1 MKMRKILSF
10 VLVLSLVLGSF
21 SMAFAATPST
31 GLSDIAGIANEDA
44 IQVNNDLGIIKGF
57 PDGSF
62 KPEQLVN
69 RAEFAAMITRALAVP
84 ESALAGYT
92 STTFKDTAG
101 YGWAVPYLAFA
112 QSKGIM
118 IGDGMGN
125 AMPGRTINVNEAMT
139 MVLRALGYVNHSSVL
154 VGNWPSNYVTVAQNV
169 GLYDDVA
176 AAFSVDR
183 ANAAQIIY
191 NALTVQKVAVN
202 ADGETRYLTANNS
215 TAAATLLNTGLGAEA
230 KDAAVITGSE
240 DSSINLKP
248 YVGAY
253 AVTYVKDNEVI
264 AIGEVKSEFITGK
277 YTSSTGIIKMDGVE
291 YKLAN
296 TATVGAV
303 GYIFDNGDAST
314 IATTTAIGTFD
325 GQTVK
330 IAVDKTGKTVNK
342 LYSIATWAVNDARVV
357 DKADLEG
364 IEDNELLAYDFAEND
379 DDEIDL
385 KSFELVGVNSLND
398 IKVDNVVYVYANGT
412 PEIAKVAVGTKV
424 VEGKVTEID
433 GSKYVVGGVKYES
446 AYNATSNTLA
456 KNSIPAVGTDVELYL
471 DFEGKVFDWDTTAA
485 TADKYAVAKFYQS
498 AGIDDAKIKL
508 YTTEDS
514 TKTFNI
520 DDDADVTGTMAT
532 GTDASVLVG
541 YALDKDGKIETL
553 DFTATTVPA
562 ATVVTLQSVSVINI
576 GGQTKVV
583 AKDAVVFT
591 NATTAAVG
599 DLDITTLDKVANDE
613 DLNGLDVFQYITNTK
628 GEVVAM
634 VIDADAASKTDTEA
648 YGVFHKV
655 TSVLNSSDDTVQRL
669 QGYVDGAA
677 FDKQTTKS
685 NTFTGVITSVALY
698 TVEFDA
704 DGMVKL
710 TSPVTAT
717 AAGATIAAIND
728 ARTAVQANTT
738 GGAWYALASDVV
750 VYEVTDPGTS
760 DIAYRATSV
769 NSLRAAN
776 NYVMWLY
783 DTDTDNAGY
792 EVIIFTK

>member
-44 IQVNNDLGIIKGF
+44 VQVNADLGIITGF
-57 PDGSF
+57 PDGTF
-62 KPEQLVN
+62 LPEKTVT

-118 IGDGMGN
+118 IGDGLGN

-139 MVLRALGYVNHSSVL
+139 MVLRALGYVNHSAEL
-154 VGNWPSNYVTVAQNV
+154 VGTWPSNYVTVAQNV

-176 AAFSVDR
+176 AAVTVDR

-191 NALTVQKVAVN
+191 NALTVQKVSVN
-202 ADGETRYLTANNS
+202 ADGETKYLTVNN
-215 TAAATLLNTGLGAEA
+215 TTTAATLLNTGLGAEA
-230 KDAAVITGSE
+230 QTAAVITGEE
-240 DSSINLKP
+240 DSTINLKP

-253 AVTYVKDNEVI
+253 AVTYVKDNEVV
-264 AIGEVKSEFITGK
+264 AVGDVKSEFITGK
-277 YTSSTGIIKMDGVE
+277 YTSSSGIIKMDGVE

-303 GYIFDNGDAST
+303 GYIFDNGDASS

-342 LYSIATWAVNDARVV
+342 LYSIATWTVDDARVV

-364 IEDNELLAYDFAEND
+364 IKDNELLAFDFAEND
-379 DDEIDL
+379 DDEIDM
-385 KSFELVGVNSLND
+385 KSFELVGANSLED
-398 IKVDNVVYVYANGT
+398 IKVDNVVYVYANNT
-412 PEIAKVAVGTKV
+412 PEIAKVAVGTKI
-424 VEGKVTEID
+424 VEGKVTEKD
-433 GSKYVVGGVKYES
+433 GAKYVVGGTKYE
-446 AYNATSNTLA
+446 AAPNALA
-456 KNSIPAVGTDVELYL
+456 KNTNPAVGAEVKLYL
-471 DFEGKVFDWDTTAA
+471 DFEGKVFDWESTAA

-498 AGIDDAKIKL
+498 AAIDDAKIKL

-520 DDDADVTGTMAT
+520 DDDADVTGTPMAVNT
-532 GTDASVLVG
+532 EAAVLVG
-541 YALDKDGKIETL
+541 YALDKDGKIEAL
-553 DFTATTVPA
+553 DFA
-562 ATVVTLQSVSVINI
+562 ATKVSSAAVVTLQSVSVINI
-576 GGQTKVV
+576 DGQTKVV

-599 DLDITTLDKVANDE
+599 DLDLTTIDKVANDE
-613 DLNGLDVFQYITNTK
+613 NLNGLNVFQYITNTK
-628 GEVVAM
+628 GEIVAM

-655 TSVLNSSDDTVQRL
+655 TDALNSSDDTVQRL
-669 QGYVDGAA
+669 QGYVDGTA

-685 NTFTGVITSVALY
+685 NTFTGVITTVALY

-704 DGMVKL
+704 DGMVKV
-710 TSPVTAT
+710 TTPVTAT
-717 AAGATIAAIND
+717 AAGTTIAAIND
-728 ARTAVQANTT
+728 ARTAVQAITT

-750 VYEVTDPGTS
+750 VYEVTDRDTS
-760 DIAYRATSV
+760 DIEYRVTSV

-776 NYVMWLY
+776 NYIMWLY
-783 DTDTDNAGY
+783 DTDKDNAGY
-792 EVIIFTK
+792 EVIIFAK